1 MKDLKSQC
9 PLSKIFR
16 LNKPKFVELNFGK
29 LTTNQILK
37 QHGNPV
43 MRVRAIHTCFKE
55 KHLRKLFHFFFLFLN
70 NVFSG
75 SREIYTILKKAFT
88 KWIEASCCCS
98 IAY

>member
-9 PLSKIFR
+9 PLSKVFR

-43 MRVRAIHTCFKE
+43 MRV
-55 KHLRKLFHFFFLFLN
+55 
-70 NVFSG
+70 
-75 SREIYTILKKAFT
+75 
-88 KWIEASCCCS
+88 
-98 IAY
+98 